1 MNLWSYIYCLLWSYL
16 LSNIANINGAV
27 AASIPEVIPHKNG
40 NPVEAKLYAPDPPA
54 THHVLMGIKYFDESL
69 QKDQIAEV
77 IIDVYGTVV
86 PDTVKNFI
94 KLCEGVTLTL
104 KKYVTEDLPE
114 HAMYKKSHIT
124 TVIKGDMIGGGQ
136 VVPKGSYT
144 IYGPTMKD
152 ENFEL
157 KHDRPGRVSLMNHG
171 VPDSND
177 SRFFFSMDPNE
188 ASKYDGR
195 NVVFGQVVHGLD
207 TLQRLQDNVAVDEEG
222 TPIHEVII
230 EYVVVD
236 TVTSEYFEKFHEE
249 YLEKLERFK
258 NGDTSVGVELQPST
272 STMKHEIF
280 ELANL
285 KLADMGH
292 PLRRVLTGLTIL
304 CLIYI
309 LARYGKRMLNIRG
322 VPGLQRIVSV
332 RDR

>member
-1 MNLWSYIYCLLWSYL
+1 MNIISQVYKRIL
-16 LSNIANINGAV
+16 LSLLLLLFHAN
-27 AASIPEVIPHKNG
+27 AAYVYRNSKLNDKH

-86 PDTVKNFI
+86 PRTAANFVELCKGI
-94 KLCEGVTLTL
+94 RLLPAKLAN
-104 KKYVTEDLPE
+104 E
-114 HAMYKKSHIT
+114 HNSEFATYKKAHIT
-124 TVIKGDMIGGGQ
+124 SVIKDKAICSGY
-136 VVPKGSYT
+136 VCLKGAFT
-144 IYGPTMKD
+144 KYGPTMKD
-152 ENFEL
+152 ENFDL

-188 ASKYDGR
+188 ASKYDGK

-207 TLQRLQDNVAVDEEG
+207 ALQRLQDNVAVDEEG
-222 TPIHEVII
+222 TPLHDVII

-258 NGDTSVGVELQPST
+258 NGDTSVGVHLQQQEQSMLTVKNEESLIT
-272 STMKHEIF
+272 STEYDKTY
-280 ELANL
+280 L
-285 KLADMGH
+285 GYT
-292 PLRRVLTGLTIL
+292 LRFIVLLLGIL
-304 CLIYI
+304 CIVNVGSKIY
-309 LARYGKRMLNIRG
+309 RGRMLVHVG
-322 VPGLQRIVSV
+322 GLF
-332 RDR
+332 